1 MWFFKNRIYSK
12 KLISMDEAD
21 EKFAV
26 ADPHSFHADPDPDPV
41 LKIGS
46 GFCGLERGI
55 PAKNM

>member
-1 MWFFKNRIYSK
+1 
-12 KLISMDEAD
+12 MDEAD